1 MADQTALYQ
10 GQANALYDPQLQA
23 SQGTA
28 KAGYDAGNIGYGVQT
43 TATNNSYA
51 EALKTLTAT
60 EQGGEAHNNMNA
72 EVHGL
77 FNSGLAA
84 NANRL
89 TYAKYQDNVNTTSNN
104 RAAKLAGIAAS
115 QQGST
120 LKYNAELG
128 ALASKYQGDKASY
141 VSGHVNADQKAAQ
154 VEQAAQLRFQQQEQ
168 LANERANRSDARAA
182 ANASQKDPSARDYQS
197 GINGDITAALNHY
210 SDPSKYAPGTRET
223 VANQIANTYGISI
236 PEAQKQ
242 VFAVLND
249 SWDSGMQE
257 KTKSKGAP
265 LPSAL
270 KFY

>member
-28 KAGYDAGNIGYGVQT
+28 KAGYDANNLGYGVQT

-89 TYAKYQDNVNTTSNN
+89 TYAKYQDNVSTTSNN

-115 QQGST
+115 QQGNT

-128 ALASKYQGDKASY
+128 ALASKYQGDKAGY
-141 VSGHVNADQKAAQ
+141 VSGHVNADQKAAAQ
-154 VEQAAQLRFQQQEQ
+154 EAAAMQRMQIQEANANARSSRSSARTATNADPGKGYNVIRDSVGGGLQFHGKDGVPVTAAQYAQATGSNILSV
-168 LANERANRSDARAA
+168 LGAA
-182 ANASQKDPSARDYQS
+182 S
-197 GINGDITAALNHY
+197 
-210 SDPSKYAPGTRET
+210 
-223 VANQIANTYGISI
+223 
-236 PEAQKQ
+236 
-242 VFAVLND
+242 
-249 SWDSGMQE
+249 DSGSQQAV
-257 KTKSKGAP
+257 KDINSGTSVGDLTKKYPWIFGGV
-265 LPSAL
+265 
-270 KFY
+270 